1 MALCGAHTTTC
12 SLRLCEGEHLPLLI
26 MRGSTLLSDARKVE
40 KRGKKGKK
48 YLYILQ
54 SLYSRVLLSPPCCFH
69 PRAASPP
76 CCFHPRAASPP
87 CCFHPRAAS
96 THFANYLLK
105 CGGRADGEYLCKNT
119 CAKIASPQS
128 LTCHIFS

>member
-1 MALCGAHTTTC
+1 MALCGAHTC
-12 SLRLCEGEHLPLLI
+12 VCEEFFKKLALHNVLVAVVR
-26 MRGSTLLSDARKVE
+26 RGTSSTADHEGKYTLKRCTESGKKGE

-87 CCFHPRAAS
+87 CCFHPLRQLS
-96 THFANYLLK
+96 FEMWGS
-105 CGGRADGEYLCKNT
+105 CGW
-119 CAKIASPQS
+119 
-128 LTCHIFS
+128 